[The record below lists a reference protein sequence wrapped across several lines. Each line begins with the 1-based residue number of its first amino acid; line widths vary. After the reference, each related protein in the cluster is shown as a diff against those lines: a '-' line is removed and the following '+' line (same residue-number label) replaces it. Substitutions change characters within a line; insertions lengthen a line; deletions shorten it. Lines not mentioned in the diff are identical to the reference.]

1 MAVKTAD
8 NTALQENVST
18 AGSSK
23 KFSKGQLAG
32 SAKYAARRDLL
43 NAILDD
49 GKEYTI
55 QEAGAAIAGYM
66 ERKVV

>member
-23 KFSKGQLAG
+23 KFSKGLLAG

-55 QEAGAAIAGYM
+55 QEADAAIAGYM